1 MNNDGILRI
10 STQAGSLG
18 YLVASA
24 QHAPPSAQAPLQ
36 ELAASQDAAHVSA
49 ELQVSAELHV
59 STDPQVTAEPQAPAV
74 HCVAAGSIPG
84 MKDK

>member
-49 ELQVSAELHV
+49 ELHV